1 MDRAVCNALMELI
14 VSHMGVI
21 NGEMTKLDHRLMVI
35 DTKYYVEV
43 HQMGGAEGDLKLG
56 GYRKK
61 Q

>member
-1 MDRAVCNALMELI
+1 
-14 VSHMGVI
+14 MGVI

-56 GYRKK
+56 GYRNTLLMKSLRHLERK
-61 Q
+61 QS